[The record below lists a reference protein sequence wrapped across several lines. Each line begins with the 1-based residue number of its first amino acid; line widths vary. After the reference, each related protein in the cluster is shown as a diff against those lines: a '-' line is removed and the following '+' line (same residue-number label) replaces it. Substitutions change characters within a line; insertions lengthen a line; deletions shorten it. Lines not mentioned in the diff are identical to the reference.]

1 MTRVLGMSKQ
11 SLTRYWIEF
20 DWPRREGVVIGLT
33 EPIGFGRHCGW
44 ASTTQSH
51 SYELSSSKKWRSQ
64 CRPFAR

>member
-20 DWPRREGVVIGLT
+20 DWPRREGVVIGLM
-33 EPIGFGRHCGW
+33 EPIGFGVTALGLDDALALVR
-44 ASTTQSH
+44 TEFFQ
-51 SYELSSSKKWRSQ
+51 EWRSQ